1 MRKVISTVVFFVLII
16 GIVGCAT
23 LPMESKLDRPVSMTD
38 MKETPVKNFSSE
50 NKAIW
55 LFWGLISIAVPEVD
69 GVLVPEMAGHNG
81 VQNMK
86 ITTESDVIDLIVT
99 IFTDGV
105 VTMRTVTIEGEVYD

>member
-1 MRKVISTVVFFVLII
+1 MRKAITTVVFFVLII

-38 MKETPVKNFSSE
+38 MKETPVKNFTSA

-55 LFWGLISIAVPEVD
+55 LFWGLIPIALPEVD
-69 GVLVPEMAGHNG
+69 GVIVPEMAGHNG

-86 ITTESDVIDLIVT
+86 ITTEYDIIDLIVT
-99 IFTDGV
+99 AFTDGI

>member
-1 MRKVISTVVFFVLII
+1 MRKVITTVVFFVIII

-23 LPMESKLDRPVSMTD
+23 LPMESNLDRPVSMTD
-38 MKETPVKNFSSE
+38 MKETPVKSFTSE